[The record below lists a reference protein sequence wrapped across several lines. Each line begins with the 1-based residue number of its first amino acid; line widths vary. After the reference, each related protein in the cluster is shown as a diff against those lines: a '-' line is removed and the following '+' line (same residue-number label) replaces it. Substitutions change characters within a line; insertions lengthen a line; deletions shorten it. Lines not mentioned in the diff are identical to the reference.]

1 MKTILLAVAT
11 IDGKIA
17 RHPLH
22 AVDRNSS
29 EDKIHFVETIK
40 RVGVVIEWA
49 NTFKSIDQK
58 VIPKRRTIVMTHDAK
73 QFEAQSDVEFFSWSA
88 KDLIWQLHDQWEQEV
103 IIAGGAQIN
112 YQFLQADLI
121 DEIRLTIEPLI
132 FGNGISLVEG
142 DTDLYNRF
150 HLLSVDT
157 LNQDTLLVKYRR

>member
-29 EDKIHFVETIK
+29 EDKVHFIETIK

-58 VIPKRRTIVMTHDAK
+58 VIPKRRTIVMTHDPK
-73 QFEAQSDVEFFSWSA
+73 QFTSQPWVEFFSWSA

-132 FGNGISLVEG
+132 FGRGVGLVEG

-150 HLLSVDT
+150 HLLSIDI
-157 LNQDTLLVKYRR
+157 LNQDTLIVKYKR

>member
-22 AVDRNSS
+22 AVDRSS
-29 EDKIHFVETIK
+29 PEDKTHFVETIK

-49 NTFKSIDQK
+49 NTFKSINQK
-58 VIPKRRTIVMTHDAK
+58 VIPKRRTIIMTHNAT
-73 QFEAQSDVEFFSWSA
+73 QFESQSGVEFFSWSA
-88 KDLIWQLHDQWEQEV
+88 KDLIWQLHDQWESEV

-112 YQFLQADLI
+112 YQFLQADVV

-157 LNQDTLLVKYRR
+157 LNQDTLLVKYKR